1 MVPPAHAGGTD
12 LIAQVTDLIAQVTDL
27 ITQVETTISQD
38 PADRRPVHLLRSRS
52 PAPGYARSI
61 DAAGCLCRPR
71 GCVILAS
78 FHPVASSLSRMP

>member
-38 PADRRPVHLLRSRS
+38 PADHRLVHS
-52 PAPGYARSI
+52 
-61 DAAGCLCRPR
+61 
-71 GCVILAS
+71 
-78 FHPVASSLSRMP
+78 